1 MGAADDEKP
10 DDGAGPRR
18 SLRHELRTPLNQ
30 IIGYSELLAEE
41 AQDTGQDGML
51 PDLEKIG
58 LAARNMLGLIDRLFQ
73 QNLVQ
78 PLQGMT
84 SPGEREVTQHRRVVL
99 SDAEQTDEEVVP
111 AATVAG
117 RRVMVVDDDP
127 QNVDFLA
134 RQLHRR
140 GYKVEVAFSG
150 QKALAMIDESPPDLV
165 LLDVMMPGMS
175 GIEVLQTV
183 RKTRAA
189 ADLPIIMATAL
200 DQSGDVVEAL
210 RCGAND
216 YVTKPLDLPVVLA
229 RLENQLALKQAREQI
244 QQLARDLEGRNRL
257 IRSAFGR
264 FLDEDVVT
272 TLLET
277 PEGLNL
283 GGSRRTVTVM
293 MTDLRGFTAMADRL
307 SPDEVMAA
315 LNDYLGAM
323 VDVIARHGGTIIEFI
338 GDAIFVVFGAPLSQD
353 DDARRA
359 VACAIE
365 MQGQMD
371 TVNARLSAHGLP
383 QLDMGI
389 ALNTGEVIAGNI
401 GSLKRSKY
409 GVVGRHVNLTAR
421 IESWAVGGQ
430 ILASAMTAEAA
441 GADVEVTGRTSVR
454 AKGFAE
460 PVEIVEIRGL
470 RDAGLRVPERVMA
483 LTALKS
489 PLKGSLTVVEGKF
502 LGGEEHEVALVQAGP
517 AGALLA
523 CSGLA
528 LSPLTDV
535 RLRIAGPDGALMP
548 DDVYGKVQDVSAD
561 GAKVRFTSVP
571 PAAAAHLRALAS

>member
-1 MGAADDEKP
+1 MGAPEDQTQDDA
-10 DDGAGPRR
+10 AGPRR

-41 AQDTGQDGML
+41 AQEGGQAGML

-140 GYKVEVAFSG
+140 GFKVEVAGSG
-150 QKALAMIDESPPDLV
+150 QKALAMIEESPPDLV

-183 RKTRAA
+183 RKSKAA

-210 RCGAND
+210 RLGAND

-229 RLENQLALKQAREQI
+229 RLENQLALKEAREQI

-307 SPDEVMAA
+307 SPDEVTAA
-315 LNDYLGAM
+315 LNDYLGEM
-323 VDVIARHGGTIIEFI
+323 VDVIDRHGGTIIEFI
-338 GDAIFVVFGAPLSQD
+338 GDAIFVVFGAPLTRE

-365 MQGQMD
+365 MQGQMES
-371 TVNARLSAHGLP
+371 VNARLAAHGLP

-430 ILASAMTAEAA
+430 ILASAKTAEAA
-441 GADVEVTGRTSVR
+441 GPDVEVASRTSVR
-454 AKGFAE
+454 AKGFAD

-470 RDAGLRVPERVMA
+470 GDPGLRVPEQVMA
-483 LTALKS
+483 LSALPS
-489 PLKGSLTVVEGKF
+489 PLRGSLTVVEGKF
-502 LGGEEHEVALVQAGP
+502 LGGEEHEVLFTRVGP
-517 AGALLA
+517 AGAELTCA
-523 CSGLA
+523 GVA

-535 RLRIAGPDGALMP
+535 RLRLSGSDGALLP
-548 DDVYGKVQDVSAD
+548 EDVYAKVLAVEAD
-561 GAKVRFTSVP
+561 GVRVRFTSVP
-571 PAAAAHLRALAS
+571 PAAAAQLRTLAG